1 MFKSAADI
9 MQPATIQVE
18 PETRLVDVTRL
29 FVEEEISGA
38 PVVDETGRIIGVIS
52 ATDILRTLNQE
63 HESPRSDPTYFRDM
77 LEFSAPDWVNTT
89 EDFQDRLEELTAADV
104 MQTSLVTVDEATT
117 LPDIAR
123 LLRSN
128 RIHRVLVVR
137 GEFLIGIIS
146 TFDLLSVFETYAA

>member
-18 PETRLVDVTRL
+18 PETRLVDITRL

-38 PVVDETGRIIGVIS
+38 PVVDETGRLLGVIS
-52 ATDILRTLNQE
+52 ATDILRALNQE
-63 HESPRSDPTYFRDM
+63 HESPSADPHYFRDL

-89 EDFQDRLEELTAADV
+89 EDFQDRLEELTVSDV
-104 MQTSLVTVDEATT
+104 MQTSVVTVDESTS
-117 LPDIAR
+117 LPDIAK

-146 TFDLLSVFETYAA
+146 TFDLIAVVEALVS